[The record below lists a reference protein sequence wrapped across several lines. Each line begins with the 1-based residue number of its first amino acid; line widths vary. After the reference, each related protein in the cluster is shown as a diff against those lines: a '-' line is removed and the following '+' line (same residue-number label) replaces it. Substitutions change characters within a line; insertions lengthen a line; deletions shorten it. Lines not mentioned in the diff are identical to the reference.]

1 MRTYN
6 TLIPFVTLALTLAAN
21 AAPTPSPSNERGYA
35 QTAVARGVFDV
46 PVEARGVVDVPPLTP
61 SSSFTSS
68 IYRRHQEPTEG
79 THHITEYYAPEKKP
93 KSGEFENA
101 NQHHSGGPPG
111 VNPQHHQQQRKPS
124 SPRRQPSSPPRRQPY
139 SPGSPLANEK
149 NEGHRPPHHEGNPT
163 PPGSPLANEHEVDKK
178 HEGNHPGDE
187 KHEGN
192 HPGDAK
198 PKEGDPQKKGFMG
211 KISQAK
217 AAMTSDQAKKIA
229 KYGAIGTGIF
239 VAGGVSGAAIAGGL
253 AYEAGSSSSGQTG
266 TGATSTGMTEGG
278 GVAGSANMD
287 MTAGGATGTSD
298 GSMGMGDGSMGTG
311 TGTSDGSMGMGT
323 GTGTAMRKNVS
334 STEHHLSPSLPSL
347 PSFPS
352 ISFTLYLLSGW
363 SGHSKRARADMRTQ
377 KTLIP
382 FITLA
387 LALAAH
393 AVPIVNP
400 SAHLSIISERS
411 TINGPESH
419 PVTTKENTP
428 PSSPRSSQGEAAR
441 GPHPQPKMTP
451 PPSPVENK
459 GKALPASGA
468 AINSPAIPPR
478 PPKVPLERPGP
489 LTPLEEMQWETVANH
504 VGTPPGSPPPTRP
517 LPPVPKLPIG
527 ITHDRYRLDIVPEHS
542 SSSPSHS
549 RNPSGSSEG
558 VQKVPNFSRP
568 LSREKERKEG
578 DVAGKK
584 EEGQHPPKNSLTT
597 KQKWSIAA
605 GGAAMLGTGIVIGD
619 LMKTNENGPSEMG
632 TANQQSEPTSS
643 TTSTATDTS
652 SEPTAPP
659 QKRDTILLTRSLFHR
674 RIPSSEFDVED

>member
-1 MRTYN
+1 MSFSLYSNEEERVFYVR
-6 TLIPFVTLALTLAAN
+6 LK
-21 AAPTPSPSNERGYA
+21 PSPSRLSEADAILIRVLSEKSRRMHCG
-35 QTAVARGVFDV
+35 FDKNFF
-46 PVEARGVVDVPPLTP
+46 PENITFHLPFP
-61 SSSFTSS
+61 SF
-68 IYRRHQEPTEG
+68 
-79 THHITEYYAPEKKP
+79 
-93 KSGEFENA
+93 
-101 NQHHSGGPPG
+101 
-111 VNPQHHQQQRKPS
+111 
-124 SPRRQPSSPPRRQPY
+124 
-139 SPGSPLANEK
+139 
-149 NEGHRPPHHEGNPT
+149 
-163 PPGSPLANEHEVDKK
+163 
-178 HEGNHPGDE
+178 
-187 KHEGN
+187 
-192 HPGDAK
+192 
-198 PKEGDPQKKGFMG
+198 
-211 KISQAK
+211 
-217 AAMTSDQAKKIA
+217 
-229 KYGAIGTGIF
+229 
-239 VAGGVSGAAIAGGL
+239 
-253 AYEAGSSSSGQTG
+253 
-266 TGATSTGMTEGG
+266 
-278 GVAGSANMD
+278 
-287 MTAGGATGTSD
+287 
-298 GSMGMGDGSMGTG
+298 
-311 TGTSDGSMGMGT
+311 
-323 GTGTAMRKNVS
+323 
-334 STEHHLSPSLPSL
+334 

-400 SAHLSIISERS
+400 SAHLSTISERS

-428 PSSPRSSQGEAAR
+428 PSSPRPSQGEAASR

-468 AINSPAIPPR
+468 VINSPAIPPRR

-489 LTPLEEMQWETVANH
+489 LTPLEKMQWETVANH

-568 LSREKERKEG
+568 LSREKEGVGE
-578 DVAGKK
+578 DVAEKK
-584 EEGQHPPKNSLTT
+584 EGQHPPKNSLTA
-597 KQKWSIAA
+597 KQKGLITV

-619 LMKTNENGPSEMG
+619 LIKTNENGPSEMG
-632 TANQQSEPTSS
+632 TASSFLHSYPT
-643 TTSTATDTS
+643 
-652 SEPTAPP
+652 
-659 QKRDTILLTRSLFHR
+659 
-674 RIPSSEFDVED
+674 PSPHQPLPSPR